1 MKTSILIAA
10 AIAATAG
17 FAGSALAAD
26 AAAGKAKVEGIC
38 IDCHEDGKNDEHF
51 KGKSAAQLEAAI
63 KDVVA
68 GKVKHKKKN
77 MPLTDADIANIAA
90 YLSSK

>member
-1 MKTSILIAA
+1 MKNGILIAA
-10 AIAATAG
+10 ALAATLG
-17 FAGSALAAD
+17 FTGSALAAD
-26 AAAGKAKVEGIC
+26 AAAGKAKVDAAC
-38 IDCHEDGKNDEHF
+38 IDCHEDGKADENF
-51 KGKSAAQLEAAI
+51 KGKTAPQLEASI

-90 YLSSK
+90 YLSAK

>member
-1 MKTSILIAA
+1 MKTRILIAA
-10 AIAATAG
+10 AVTATVG
-17 FAGSALAAD
+17 FIGSALAAD
-26 AAAGKAKVEGIC
+26 VAAGKTKVDALC
-38 IDCHEDGKNDEHF
+38 IDCHEDGKADEYF
-51 KGKSAAQLEAAI
+51 KGKSAAQLEANI

>member
-1 MKTSILIAA
+1 MKTRIVIAAVAA
-10 AIAATAG
+10 AIG
-17 FAGSALAAD
+17 FSGGAFAAD
-26 AAAGKAKVEGIC
+26 VAAGKAKVEGIC

-51 KGKSAAQLEAAI
+51 KGKSSAQLEAAI